1 MAQEHGVRVIELG
14 DLSSLCGTSRIGEI
28 KRILAGLKNGEEALI
43 VTSDPDT
50 WYSLANLG
58 EDLGY
63 EVIESTR
70 SQGRYGVRIRVKRS

>member
-1 MAQEHGVRVIELG
+1 MAEIRRIV
-14 DLSSLCGTSRIGEI
+14 SSLKS
-28 KRILAGLKNGEEALI
+28 GEEALI

-58 EDLGY
+58 EELGY

-70 SQGRYGVRIRVKRS
+70 SQGRYSVRIRIK